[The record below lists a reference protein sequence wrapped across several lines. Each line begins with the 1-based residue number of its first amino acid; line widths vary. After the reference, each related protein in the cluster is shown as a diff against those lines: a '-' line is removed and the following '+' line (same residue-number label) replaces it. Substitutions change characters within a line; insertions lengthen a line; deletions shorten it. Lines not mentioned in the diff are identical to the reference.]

1 MILLITY
8 YKYNLRKKVIVF
20 FLNLLRIKENDNFL
34 YMPIVNVPVFK
45 TSAPRK
51 NQTVNFL
58 KILKFSVNYML
69 KNKSLPL

>member
-20 FLNLLRIKENDNFL
+20 FLNLLRIKENFL

-45 TSAPRK
+45 KSAPRK

-58 KILKFSVNYML
+58 KTL
-69 KNKSLPL
+69 KNKLRLV

>member
-20 FLNLLRIKENDNFL
+20 FLNLLRIKENDDFL

-45 TSAPRK
+45 KSAPRK

-58 KILKFSVNYML
+58 KILK
-69 KNKSLPL
+69 NKLRLV

>member
-8 YKYNLRKKVIVF
+8 YKYNLRKKVVVF

-45 TSAPRK
+45 KSAPRK

-58 KILKFSVNYML
+58 KTL
-69 KNKSLPL
+69 KNKLRLV

>member
-34 YMPIVNVPVFK
+34 YMPIANVPVFK
-45 TSAPRK
+45 KSAHRK

-58 KILKFSVNYML
+58 KTL
-69 KNKSLPL
+69 KNKLRLV

>member
-8 YKYNLRKKVIVF
+8 YKYTLRKKVIVF

-45 TSAPRK
+45 KSATRK
-51 NQTVNFL
+51 NQPVNFL
-58 KILKFSVNYML
+58 KTL
-69 KNKSLPL
+69 KNKLRLV